1 MAEQKFDPRFDPAFQ
16 RGYDPDEH
24 GSESGGAPAGA
35 PGGADSADGAATAS
49 GETRDQHRPEESVPP
64 VGDAATAASGGSEQ
78 GQAQPVQP
86 NPTEPNPAQPN
97 PFERTLGV
105 IGAALVILGV
115 GAVLWA
121 NNANYN
127 GPGETW
133 GWHQALQSL
142 AWVLSSPMITIGLA
156 TGVGLVFRRAI
167 AWGPRE

>member
-16 RGYDPDEH
+16 RGYDPDED
-24 GSESGGAPAGA
+24 GPESAGAPAGA
-35 PGGADSADGAATAS
+35 PAGASGAGGAATVS
-49 GETRDQHRPEESVPP
+49 GETREQHRPDESGPP
-64 VGDAATAASGGSEQ
+64 VVGAAAAESGGSEQ
-78 GQAQPVQP
+78 SQAQPV
-86 NPTEPNPAQPN
+86 QPN

-105 IGAALVILGV
+105 IAAALVILGV

>member
-16 RGYDPDEH
+16 RGYDPGEH
-24 GSESGGAPAGA
+24 GSESGGALAGA
-35 PGGADSADGAATAS
+35 SGADGAATVS
-49 GETRDQHRPEESVPP
+49 GETREQHRPEESVPP

-86 NPTEPNPAQPN
+86 NPAQPN
-97 PFERTLGV
+97 PFERTLAV
-105 IGAALVILGV
+105 VAAALVVLGV
-115 GAVLWA
+115 GAVFWA

-142 AWVLSSPMITIGLA
+142 AWALSSPMITVGLA

>member
-16 RGYDPDEH
+16 RGYDPDED
-24 GSESGGAPAGA
+24 GPESAGAPAGA
-35 PGGADSADGAATAS
+35 PGRASGSDGAAVN
-49 GETRDQHRPEESVPP
+49 GETREPHRPEESAPP
-64 VGDAATAASGGSEQ
+64 VVGATAAEQ

-86 NPTEPNPAQPN
+86 NP
-97 PFERTLGV
+97 FERTLAV
-105 IGAALVILGV
+105 IGAALVIVGI

-142 AWVLSSPMITIGLA
+142 AWALSSPMITVGLA

-167 AWGPRE
+167 AWEPRE